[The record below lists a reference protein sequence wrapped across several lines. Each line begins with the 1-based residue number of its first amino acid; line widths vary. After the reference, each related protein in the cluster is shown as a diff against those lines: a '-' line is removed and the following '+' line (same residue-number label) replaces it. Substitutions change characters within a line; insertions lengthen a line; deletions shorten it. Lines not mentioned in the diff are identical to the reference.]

1 MSELTTTARPY
12 ARAIFELAHE
22 SGRLSEWS
30 ATLQFM
36 AAVVANE
43 DARHMLDNP
52 KLTKQE
58 AADILLTLCGE
69 QLDEQG
75 QNLVKLLAENSRIA
89 EIPEISTLFE
99 ASKAEVEG
107 SIEVQITSAFE
118 MGDSALAKM
127 SDALKVK
134 LGREVN
140 LTVTIDTSIIGG
152 VIIRAGDM
160 VIDGSI
166 QGRLQSMTQ
175 ALNG

>member
-1 MSELTTTARPY
+1 MSELTTAARPY
-12 ARAIFELAHE
+12 ARAIFELANE

-30 ATLQFM
+30 ETLQFM

-43 DARHMLDNP
+43 DARHMLDDP
-52 KLTKQE
+52 KLTKQ
-58 AADILLTLCGE
+58 AAANILLTLCGE

-75 QNLVKLLAENSRIA
+75 QNLAKLLAENSRIA
-89 EIPEISTLFE
+89 AIPDISALFE
-99 ASKAEVEG
+99 ALKAEIEG
-107 SIEVQITSAFE
+107 SIDVQVTSAFE
-118 MGDSALAKM
+118 MSDSALMKM

-140 LTVTIDTSIIGG
+140 LTVKIDTSIMGG
-152 VIIRAGDM
+152 AIIRAGDM

-175 ALNG
+175 TLNG

>member
-12 ARAIFELAHE
+12 ARAIFELANE

-30 ATLQFM
+30 ETLQFM

-43 DARHMLDNP
+43 DARHILDDP

-58 AADILLTLCGE
+58 AANILLTFCGE

-75 QNLVKLLAENSRIA
+75 QNLAKLLAENSRIA
-89 EIPEISTLFE
+89 VMPDISMLFE
-99 ASKAEVEG
+99 ALKADIEG
-107 SIEVQITSAFE
+107 SVDVQVTSAFE
-118 MGDSALAKM
+118 MSDSALTKM

-134 LGREVN
+134 LGREVK
-140 LTVTIDTSIIGG
+140 LTVEIDTSIMGG

-166 QGRLQSMTQ
+166 QGRLQSMTH

>member
-12 ARAIFELAHE
+12 ARAIFELATE

-30 ATLQFM
+30 ETLQFM
-36 AAVVANE
+36 AAVVADEN
-43 DARHMLDNP
+43 ARHMLDNP

-58 AADILLTLCGE
+58 AATILLTLCGD

-75 QNLVKLLAENSRIA
+75 QNLAKLLAENSRIA
-89 EIPEISTLFE
+89 TVPAISMLFE

-107 SIEVQITSAFE
+107 SVDVQVTSAFA
-118 MGDSALAKM
+118 MSDSALTKM
-127 SDALKVK
+127 SEALKVK

-140 LTVTIDTSIIGG
+140 LTVEIDTSILGG

-166 QGRLQSMTQ
+166 QGRLQSMTHT
-175 ALNG
+175 LNG

>member
-12 ARAIFELAHE
+12 ARAIFELA
-22 SGRLSEWS
+22 SETDTLTKWS
-30 ATLQFM
+30 ETLQFM

-43 DARHMLDNP
+43 DARHLLDNP

-58 AADILLTLCGE
+58 AANVLLTLCGE
-69 QLDEQG
+69 QLDEQA
-75 QNLVKLLAENSRIA
+75 QNLAKLLAENSRIPV
-89 EIPEISTLFE
+89 IPAISSLFE
-99 ASKAEVEG
+99 ALKTEVEG
-107 SIEVQITSAFE
+107 SIDVQVTSAFE
-118 MGDSALAKM
+118 MSESAQTAM
-127 SDALKVK
+127 SDALKGK

-140 LTVTIDTSIIGG
+140 LSVEIDTSIIGG

-175 ALNG
+175 TLNG